1 MLKRCAES
9 RRGDSMKSAIQV
21 LRDEHDVILAML
33 ATLEAAAQKVETGAE
48 VPLSVLTDLQEF
60 FMLFADRS
68 HHGKEEDLL
77 FPLLERKGVPRVGG
91 PVGCMLVEHDEGR
104 GFVRAMARNASACA
118 AGEASARKAW
128 SEAAH
133 EYANLL
139 RNHIWKENEVLFLMA
154 DRLLSSEEQSALAKE
169 FERVEGEKIGS
180 EIRAKLDLQ
189 IEKLT
194 RGLAA
199 ATK

>member
-1 MLKRCAES
+1 MR
-9 RRGDSMKSAIQV
+9 SAVQV
-21 LRDEHDVILAML
+21 LRDEHEVILAML
-33 ATLEAAAQKVETGAE
+33 VTLEAIAQRAETGEA
-48 VPLSVLTDLQEF
+48 VPLAVLTDLQDF

-68 HHGKEEDLL
+68 HHGKEEALL

-104 GFVRAMARNASACA
+104 GFVRVMAQNASASA
-118 AGEASARKAW
+118 AGEASARRAW
-128 SEAAH
+128 SEAAR

-154 DRLLSSEEQSALAKE
+154 DRLLSSEEQSTLAIE
-169 FERVEGEKIGS
+169 FEKVEREKIGA
-180 EIRAKLDLQ
+180 ETRAKLNLQ

-194 RGLAA
+194 RELAA
-199 ATK
+199 AAK

>member
-1 MLKRCAES
+1 
-9 RRGDSMKSAIQV
+9 MKSAVQV

-33 ATLEAAAQKVETGAE
+33 ATLEATAQKVETGKA
-48 VPLSVLTDLQEF
+48 VPLPVLTDLQEF

-77 FPLLERKGVPRVGG
+77 FPLLERKGVPRIGG
-91 PVGCMLVEHDEGR
+91 PVGCMLVEHEEGR
-104 GFVRAMARNASACA
+104 GFARAMAQNASACA
-118 AGEASARKAW
+118 AGEPSARKAW

-154 DRLLSSEEQSALAKE
+154 DRLLSSEEQSTLATE

-180 EIRAKLDLQ
+180 ESRAKLNLQ

-199 ATK
+199 AGK

>member
-1 MLKRCAES
+1 
-9 RRGDSMKSAIQV
+9 MKSAVQV

-33 ATLEAAAQKVETGAE
+33 TTVEATAQRVETGEE
-48 VPLSVLTDLQEF
+48 VPLSLLTDLQDF
-60 FMLFADRS
+60 LVLFADRS

-104 GFVRAMARNASACA
+104 GFVRAMAQNASACA
-118 AGEASARKAW
+118 AGEASARNAW
-128 SEAAH
+128 SEAAR

-154 DRLLSSEEQSALAKE
+154 DRLLSSEEQSTLAKE
-169 FERVEGEKIGS
+169 FERVEEEEIGS
-180 EIRAKLDLQ
+180 ETRAKLNLQ
-189 IEKLT
+189 IEQLT

-199 ATK
+199 AAK